1 MSENPAEFGELVSLL
16 ARVAPDRLDKLRANF
31 PAATV
36 QLRPGAVMG
45 ESSWNVGCAVALE
58 ALKVYGPAAAKI
70 CVRLRRRLAWSWRF
84 DLLAK
89 FAAACGSGG
98 AVGVLAAGIAID
110 KAIMAAFVALVG
122 SLCGL
127 FFSYLQR
134 DETAGSVTESYNKL
148 IVALVQSDEL
158 QRSLQV
164 LCGMGDTH
172 ELHDALVK
180 ANETAKTLNEMVL
193 RFA

>member
-1 MSENPAEFGELVSLL
+1 
-16 ARVAPDRLDKLRANF
+16 
-31 PAATV
+31 
-36 QLRPGAVMG
+36 
-45 ESSWNVGCAVALE
+45 
-58 ALKVYGPAAAKI
+58 
-70 CVRLRRRLAWSWRF
+70 
-84 DLLAK
+84 
-89 FAAACGSGG
+89 
-98 AVGVLAAGIAID
+98 
-110 KAIMAAFVALVG
+110 MAAFVALVG